1 MTPESYTW
9 WWLNIRNH
17 LWARKKTWHAHDPQI
32 RSWHSSNMWCERFA
46 QMHRVSCCGDEEL
59 QEANETL
66 LKLSHAS
73 APRISQPCSCTYSV
87 SSCEEPQVYLA
98 GHGLRQL
105 QKRETW
111 KTVSFCGQGAHF
123 FVTFDQVIPQVLC
136 SNFFAASIGIRNA
149 VHHACQQVAH
159 DP

>member
-1 MTPESYTW
+1 MILKYGHG
-9 WWLNIRNH
+9 IQ
-17 LWARKKTWHAHDPQI
+17 AVCD
-32 RSWHSSNMWCERFA
+32 
-46 QMHRVSCCGDEEL
+46 VSALLRCIAFLVVEVK

-66 LKLSHAS
+66 PKLSHAS
-73 APRISQPCSCTYSV
+73 APRISQRCSCTYSV

-98 GHGLRQL
+98 WHGLRQF

-136 SNFFAASIGIRNA
+136 SNFFVASIGIRNA